1 MARLCTKLR
10 SVEGGLVAFWCPG
23 CDARHHVSVDPANA
37 MAWAYNGNP
46 DAPTFN
52 PSVLVRS
59 GHHIPGWQGPTCWCN
74 WEQPA
79 ERTTDHA
86 FKCTICHSFVTDGQI
101 TFLADSTHKLAGQTV
116 PLPDYG
122 TLS

>member
-1 MARLCTKLR
+1 MTRLGTKLR

-23 CDARHHVSVDPANA
+23 CDARHHVAVVDSATA

-46 DAPTFN
+46 DAPTFS

-59 GHHIPGWQGPTCWCN
+59 GHHIPGWVGPTCWCN
-74 WEQPA
+74 SVPREPKY
-79 ERTTDHA
+79 DHG
-86 FKCTICHSFVTDGQI
+86 FKCIICHSFVTDGQI
-101 TFLADSTHKLAGQTV
+101 SFLADSTHKLAGQTV
-116 PLPDYG
+116 SLPDFG